1 MKTAVAST
9 PRYRTIT
16 SFVAVHFDEAGKGQ
30 IVFLPCGVA
39 LHVIGPSACLPG
51 GFEVM
56 SDNRMYNVFDVD
68 LWARSIPIC
77 ERIPAKVRVVGAC
90 A

>member
-9 PRYRTIT
+9 LRYRTTT

-39 LHVIGPSACLPG
+39 LRVIGPSSSLPAG
-51 GFEVM
+51 WEVM
-56 SDNRMYNVFDVD
+56 LENRLYNVFDED
-68 LWARSIPIC
+68 LLARSSPIC
-77 ERIPAKVRVVGAC
+77 EPIRAKDRAIRAC

>member
-1 MKTAVAST
+1 V
-9 PRYRTIT
+9 YRTKT

-30 IVFLPCGVA
+30 IVFLPYGVT
-39 LHVIGPSACLPG
+39 LRVIGLSSCLPG

-56 SDNRMYNVFDVD
+56 FDNGLYNIFEVD
-68 LWARSIPIC
+68 LLARSTPIC
-77 ERIPAKVRVVGAC
+77 EPIRAKGCAIGAC